1 MYNNKI
7 VVYTSGTF
15 DMFHSNHLK
24 MIEYA
29 RGLGDTLIVGV
40 STDELVASY
49 KNLPIIPF
57 EERIA
62 IIKALK
68 YPDIVIPQRSLD
80 HTEIVKKLNID
91 VFVVGDD
98 WVGKYDYLKELGVTV
113 FYFPR
118 GEGASTTSIKKTILE
133 RYEGTIR
140 QIDHQP
146 NPDVIKYDSEE
157 RNYAI
162 GPGGTSGMGL
172 GVAKMLL
179 GKGYYVFAT
188 YVGPDF
194 EEKMDNFEAHKVDQT
209 NRNEV
214 YRFIEYVKSNTDHL
228 DCIVCNAGMT
238 IRRSFTEM
246 RDEEWDAMMEV
257 AVNSH
262 YIMLRGFF
270 PMIPQG
276 SRILFTGSQMG
287 LDPHATVLAY
297 GVTKAAVHALCKNL
311 VKEFEGTGTT
321 VNAIVPGF
329 VDTPW
334 QAAKPEEIKQNIYKK
349 TAIHRFASVDE
360 IVDAFRFCIDN
371 PFVNGSLI
379 EVNGGYCYK

>member
-1 MYNNKI
+1 
-7 VVYTSGTF
+7 
-15 DMFHSNHLK
+15 
-24 MIEYA
+24 
-29 RGLGDTLIVGV
+29 
-40 STDELVASY
+40 
-49 KNLPIIPF
+49 
-57 EERIA
+57 
-62 IIKALK
+62 
-68 YPDIVIPQRSLD
+68 
-80 HTEIVKKLNID
+80 
-91 VFVVGDD
+91 
-98 WVGKYDYLKELGVTV
+98 
-113 FYFPR
+113 
-118 GEGASTTSIKKTILE
+118 
-133 RYEGTIR
+133 
-140 QIDHQP
+140 
-146 NPDVIKYDSEE
+146 
-157 RNYAI
+157 
-162 GPGGTSGMGL
+162 MGL
-172 GVAKMLL
+172 SVAKMLL
-179 GKGYYVFAT
+179 DKGYYVYAT

-194 EEKMDNFEAHKVDQT
+194 AEKIDNFEAHKIDQT
-209 NRNEV
+209 HRDEV
-214 YRFIEYVKSNTDHL
+214 YRFIDDVKSKTDHL

-246 RDEEWDAMMEV
+246 KDDEWDAMMEV

-262 YIMLRGFF
+262 YIMLREFF
-270 PMIPQG
+270 PMIPKG

-287 LDPHATVLAY
+287 IDPHATVLAY

-334 QAAKPEEIKQNIYKK
+334 QAAKPEEIKLNIYKK